1 MNLNHA
7 KIGGIHFIN
16 SNLYEVDF
24 RNASC
29 NEMIPGAG
37 DYYPCIFENVY
48 AQYITGEES
57 NWKNVYI
64 IDSLIDEAFFM
75 DSIISDLTILNSG
88 IYLTGDILNNISI
101 TNSEVTLNVD
111 DGYSSSTDEDSVSA
125 VENAIFENS
134 WIVMSTTHS
143 DISEITANNSFI
155 FIDSRDAIFDNV
167 VFPVAFNLPYI
178 CAS

>member
-1 MNLNHA
+1 MDCTEH
-7 KIGGIHFIN
+7 
-16 SNLYEVDF
+16 
-24 RNASC
+24 NASC

-88 IYLTGDILNNISI
+88 IFLIGDILNNISV
-101 TNSEVTLNVD
+101 TNSDVELNVD
-111 DGYSSSTDEDSVSA
+111 DVADPFIESV
-125 VENAIFENS
+125 VENVIFENS
-134 WIVMSTTHS
+134 R
-143 DISEITANNSFI
+143 IS
-155 FIDSRDAIFDNV
+155 
-167 VFPVAFNLPYI
+167 
-178 CAS
+178 